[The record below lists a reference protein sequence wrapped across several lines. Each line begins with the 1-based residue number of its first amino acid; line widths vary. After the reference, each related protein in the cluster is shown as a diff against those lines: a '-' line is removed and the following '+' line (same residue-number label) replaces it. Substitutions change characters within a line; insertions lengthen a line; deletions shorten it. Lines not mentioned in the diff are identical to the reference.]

1 MFPVIVVFVVVVVFF
16 HRVMKDK
23 RLRTIKYYYRGG
35 GADFLIY
42 LSVQQLRLYLN
53 SGIFVKN
60 PKEKCYYYHGFM
72 FYRQVVAG
80 GLFFFSFHLWGHLLF
95 HFRNDFNAINH
106 ETRNGNWY
114 KKFLRWNFRLKSF
127 HLLRLTPLRPFCLPW
142 SQATQ
147 CKKRNSW

>member
-72 FYRQVVAG
+72 IYRQVVAG
-80 GLFFFSFHLWGHLLF
+80 GLFFFHSIYGGISCFTSEM
-95 HFRNDFNAINH
+95 I
-106 ETRNGNWY
+106 
-114 KKFLRWNFRLKSF
+114 
-127 HLLRLTPLRPFCLPW
+127 LTL
-142 SQATQ
+142 
-147 CKKRNSW
+147 